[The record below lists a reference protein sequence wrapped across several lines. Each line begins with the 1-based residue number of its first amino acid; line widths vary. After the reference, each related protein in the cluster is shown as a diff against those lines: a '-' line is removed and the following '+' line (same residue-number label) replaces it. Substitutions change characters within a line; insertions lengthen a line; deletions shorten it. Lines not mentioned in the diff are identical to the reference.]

1 MKVVTRDLTYQTA
14 KKEHIY
20 SEISTNLHPSRPCYT
35 RSVLRRCDT
44 CDACR
49 HHMQVK
55 RVPCAAAA
63 AAKCER
69 DDYERERE
77 RERERKDDL
86 TKGFVSPIMAS
97 LSFQMK
103 TRPCLGSKTM
113 SVSSTRLFLP
123 PSLLRIAS
131 LRLFPNGKNYPK
143 PR

>member
-1 MKVVTRDLTYQTA
+1 MSMKVVTLDLTYQTA

-77 RERERKDDL
+77 E
-86 TKGFVSPIMAS
+86 G
-97 LSFQMK
+97 
-103 TRPCLGSKTM
+103 
-113 SVSSTRLFLP
+113 
-123 PSLLRIAS
+123 
-131 LRLFPNGKNYPK
+131 
-143 PR
+143 